1 MYKEKLVKLKIKNI
15 VKSFLDEALTPTE
28 IRLQLAKGLI
38 PMETRELVS
47 AFYYSLFD
55 STEEVRAAAQDSINT
70 LPDRMLHTY
79 LGSQVPGDVLNYF
92 SIKRKDDEATLEL
105 ILLNKNCPAKTLKT
119 LAPTA
124 DEKLLHIIADNQQ
137 KIIEDPEIIDALE
150 QNPNAHVSLIERL
163 RAFIAHLVPEEDI
176 LEEEPEELKEFAM
189 EDMLKP
195 VPSEEE
201 LEHEPEEAV
210 EETEIEEPED
220 YEQPII
226 EEVPEGEI
234 EEYSAEEIEEMKLN
248 TYQRIQVMSVA
259 EKIQEALKGNKESRS
274 ILIKD
279 TNKLVSSAVVKSPKM
294 TENEVVKISSSR
306 NAPEEVLRII
316 CNKKEWVRNYQ
327 VKYNLITNPKT
338 PQPVAIQF
346 MSFLRKKDLETI
358 GKSKMVPSI
367 IATTARKLAQKRRG

>member
-1 MYKEKLVKLKIKNI
+1 
-15 VKSFLDEALTPTE
+15 
-28 IRLQLAKGLI
+28 
-38 PMETRELVS
+38 
-47 AFYYSLFD
+47 
-55 STEEVRAAAQDSINT
+55 
-70 LPDRMLHTY
+70 
-79 LGSQVPGDVLNYF
+79 
-92 SIKRKDDEATLEL
+92 
-105 ILLNKNCPAKTLKT
+105 
-119 LAPTA
+119 
-124 DEKLLHIIADNQQ
+124 
-137 KIIEDPEIIDALE
+137 
-150 QNPNAHVSLIERL
+150 
-163 RAFIAHLVPEEDI
+163 
-176 LEEEPEELKEFAM
+176 
-189 EDMLKP
+189 
-195 VPSEEE
+195 
-201 LEHEPEEAV
+201 
-210 EETEIEEPED
+210 
-220 YEQPII
+220 
-226 EEVPEGEI
+226 
-234 EEYSAEEIEEMKLN
+234 MKLN